1 MRILY
6 FEVADGNI
14 TVDPKKL
21 TLYNS
26 VLMNVTLMVLLWS
39 TCREYNKQ
47 CRVDKTPMVSG
58 TMVHEMH
65 CRTFTLILTYYMFT
79 SIQMNVRSFY
89 KLLHGIVPE
98 SSNNRMAALMT
109 LYICMMPIGIVLDQ
123 DRFDTPHRCLAMTT
137 FISGGIYKLWLALQ
151 LNKHRERFPLA

>member
-1 MRILY
+1 M
-6 FEVADGNI
+6 VTN
-14 TVDPKKL
+14 KL
-21 TLYNS
+21 TIFNS
-26 VLMNVTLMVLLWS
+26 VLINVTLMVLLWS

-65 CRTFTLILTYYMFT
+65 CRTFTLVITFFMFT

-98 SSNNRMAALMT
+98 STNNRMAAIT
-109 LYICMMPIGIVLDQ
+109 LLYMCMMPIGVVLDQ
-123 DRFDTPHRCLAMTT
+123 DRFDTLHRCCAFTYFL
-137 FISGGIYKLWLALQ
+137 SGAYYKV
-151 LNKHRERFPLA
+151 